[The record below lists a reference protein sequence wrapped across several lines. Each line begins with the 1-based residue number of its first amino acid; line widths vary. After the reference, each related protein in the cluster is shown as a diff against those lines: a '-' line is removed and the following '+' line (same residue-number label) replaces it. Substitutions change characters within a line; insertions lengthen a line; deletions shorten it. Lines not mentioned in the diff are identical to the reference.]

1 MDIES
6 NPKVRNKSKSKTL
19 TTAILIILMLSGT
32 AMTAALQT
40 GSVYGQEPTT
50 LRVVK
55 QVICELPTVCP
66 IQPSN
71 FRITVTGNNPD
82 PASFD
87 GSAQGT
93 FVALDPG
100 DYDVT
105 EATPPPAP
113 PGLTLVTARSS
124 DCTGTINDGDF
135 RTCTMTNAYLSPN
148 GDTDGDGLRNTW
160 EINGIDQNND
170 GRIDF
175 VIPDANPLYKNLY
188 VEIDYLRFHQPVNL
202 GNVVDA
208 FANAPVTNP
217 NGNTGIDFFIFTNEE
232 IGHDRFTPT
241 NIDTVVNNIRPL
253 WFGTVC

>member
-1 MDIES
+1 MQISHTLVQYRRTMDIES

-32 AMTAALQT
+32 ALTAALQT

-135 RTCTMTNAYLSPN
+135 RTCIMTNAYLSPN
-148 GDTDGDGLRNTW
+148 GDTDGDGLRNT
-160 EINGIDQNND
+160 
-170 GRIDF
+170 
-175 VIPDANPLYKNLY
+175 
-188 VEIDYLRFHQPVNL
+188 
-202 GNVVDA
+202 
-208 FANAPVTNP
+208 
-217 NGNTGIDFFIFTNEE
+217 
-232 IGHDRFTPT
+232 
-241 NIDTVVNNIRPL
+241 
-253 WFGTVC
+253 